1 VFDNL
6 SGRLETVV
14 GKLRRKGRLSVADIE
29 AALKEIRLALL
40 EADVN
45 LEVVKG
51 FVDRIREGAI
61 ESSSSRVLTP
71 AQQIVK
77 MVNDELVRILG
88 GDQFRLTFASTPPTV
103 IMLVG
108 LQGSGKTTTAAKL
121 ALHLRKQ
128 GRHPMLVGADLARPA
143 AVEQLRILAE
153 SAKVDFY
160 SEASTPL
167 EVANNA
173 LAKAKSIGRDV
184 LIVDTAGRLAIDEAL
199 MNEVAQIE
207 GAIRPHYSFLV
218 IDAMI
223 GQDAVNTAR
232 AFADRIKLSAN
243 ILTKLD
249 GDARGGAAL
258 SVVEVTGKKIAFA
271 SVGEKIED
279 FDAFYPDRMA
289 NRILGMGD
297 VLTLIE
303 KAEKSI
309 DREVAERGAKK
320 LQQGKFDL
328 EDFMEQMAQV
338 KKMGPLKGVL
348 SMLPGVP
355 KELKNV
361 DIDDR
366 ELGRVEA
373 IISSMTRA
381 ERRDPSLIDAAR
393 RQRIAAGSGTTAVAV
408 SNLLKQFK
416 DMQKMMRQLGVGAPS
431 ATRKSAASNKKK
443 RNKR

>member
-1 VFDNL
+1 MFDNL

-61 ESSSSRVLTP
+61 SSSSSRVLTP

-167 EVANNA
+167 EVAKNA

-184 LIVDTAGRLAIDEAL
+184 LIVDTAGRLAIDETL

-223 GQDAVNTAR
+223 GQDAVNTAK

-366 ELGRVEA
+366 ELGKVEA

-408 SNLLKQFK
+408 SSLLKQFK